1 MEKTQSISVSISII
15 GRFDSVDDPRMER
28 AGKRKFGNVIAGE
41 NGCVAIQTLNS
52 PTEYRPATL
61 SGSSFHS

>member
-1 MEKTQSISVSISII
+1 MEKTQSVSISII

-28 AGKRKFGNVIAGE
+28 AGKRKFGNVIEGAD
-41 NGCVAIQTLNS
+41 GCVAIQTLNS
-52 PTEYRPATL
+52 PTEYHPATL